1 MDEAILIIWNLS
13 KVLCSFNFVAIA
25 TNIIWKVKGIFIEYS
40 MITNLN
46 STIQSRNACSD
57 SFSAIVS
64 PTFMLQVQYR

>member
-1 MDEAILIIWNLS
+1 MDEAILIIWNLP
-13 KVLCSFNFVAIA
+13 KVLCSFNLVAVA